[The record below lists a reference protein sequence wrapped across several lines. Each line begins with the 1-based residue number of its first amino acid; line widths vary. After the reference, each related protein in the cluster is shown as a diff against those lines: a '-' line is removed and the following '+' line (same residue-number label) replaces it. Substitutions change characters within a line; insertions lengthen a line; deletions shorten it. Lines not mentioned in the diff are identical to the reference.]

1 MSAAEGPRWR
11 RSAVPLLL
19 GGLLGFIGGYF
30 AAGGGRPAPAVSSAA
45 AQPEAPAGGADRIAS
60 LSQALERDRDNP
72 ALWTALG
79 NAYYDRE
86 SWEKAIEAYENA
98 RRRQPKD
105 ANLLSDLGA
114 AYRNA
119 GQLRRAVHYFEKA
132 RENGPDHWQSLLNL
146 TLVHAYDLGDA
157 DKAQRYFDELK
168 RRYPEVPQ
176 LDRLQEKIS
185 GLRAAA

>member
-1 MSAAEGPRWR
+1 MSAADGPRWR
-11 RSAVPLLL
+11 RSAVPLLV

-30 AAGGGRPAPAVSSAA
+30 AAGGGRPTPVVSSTAA
-45 AQPEAPAGGADRIAS
+45 AAEGGDRIAS
-60 LSQALERDRDNP
+60 LSEGLERDRDNP
-72 ALWTALG
+72 TLWAALG

-98 RRRQPKD
+98 RRRLPKD
-105 ANLLSDLGA
+105 PNLLSDLGA

-119 GQLRRAVHYFEKA
+119 GQLRRAVRYFEKA

-146 TLVHAYDLGDA
+146 TLVHAYDLGDP

>member
-1 MSAAEGPRWR
+1 M
-11 RSAVPLLL
+11 
-19 GGLLGFIGGYF
+19 GFIGGYF
-30 AAGGGRPAPAVSSAA
+30 AAGGGRPMPVVSST
-45 AQPEAPAGGADRIAS
+45 APPTEGGDRIAS

-72 ALWTALG
+72 TLWTALG

-86 SWEKAIEAYENA
+86 SWEKAIESYENA

-105 ANLLSDLGA
+105 PNLLSDLGA

-157 DKAQRYFDELK
+157 EKAQRYFDELK